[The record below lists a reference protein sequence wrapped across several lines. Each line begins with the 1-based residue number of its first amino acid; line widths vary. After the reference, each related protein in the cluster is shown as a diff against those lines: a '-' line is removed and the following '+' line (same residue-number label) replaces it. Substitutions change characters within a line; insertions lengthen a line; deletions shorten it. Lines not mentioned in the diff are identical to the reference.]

1 MTTKQYIQ
9 NIRDYLVE
17 EYGAVKPEWELTLIL
32 LQNTIERYNRVAKI
46 IDKEGIYDSTR
57 GVKNPLLSTE
67 KDLLATILKLTQK
80 IGCSP
85 WDASKIKN
93 SPEDDTES
101 FLDSLTGGN
110 DE

>member
-9 NIRDYLVE
+9 NIRNYLVE

-32 LQNTIERYNRVAKI
+32 LLNTIERYNRVAKI
-46 IDKEGIYDSTR
+46 IDKEGI
-57 GVKNPLLSTE
+57 
-67 KDLLATILKLTQK
+67 K

-93 SPEDDTES
+93 SPEDDTED
-101 FLDSLTGGN
+101 FIDGLTGGN

>member
-17 EYGAVKPEWELTLIL
+17 EYGSVKPEWELTLIL

-67 KDLLATILKLTQK
+67 KDLLATILKMSQKLGISPYDKNKIRTQ
-80 IGCSP
+80 
-85 WDASKIKN
+85 D
-93 SPEDDTES
+93 EDDTEE